1 MAHSGQGTLACVECT
16 SSVICADV
24 VSTSQAARR
33 SRVASGHKQARTS
46 GVWVAT
52 KARSSS
58 KRRCL
63 WGHADGVA
71 HRHQVCHKQVYG
83 RMRYN
88 SEESSDIPQRYIT
101 KSGQE
106 PINCVNQHGLWWTH
120 FYQANG
126 T

>member
-33 SRVASGHKQARTS
+33 SVVASGNKQARTS

-52 KARSSS
+52 KASSSS
-58 KRRCL
+58 KRPCL
-63 WGHADGVA
+63 WGNTDDVA

-83 RMRYN
+83 CMRYH
-88 SEESSDIPQRYIT
+88 SEESSDIPQRHIT

-106 PINCVNQHGLWWTH
+106 PMNHVKSQSG
-120 FYQANG
+120 
-126 T
+126 